1 MIKLSQ
7 SIYGKDNDF
16 SSNYSLVEV
25 CSRNLLETVS
35 QILILIKISWLDFIQ
50 TSHFVTI
57 FI

>member
-1 MIKLSQ
+1 MTLVVITVW
-7 SIYGKDNDF
+7 
-16 SSNYSLVEV
+16 LVEV

-35 QILILIKISWLDFIQ
+35 QILIKISWLDFIQ

>member
-1 MIKLSQ
+1 MTLVVITVW
-7 SIYGKDNDF
+7 
-16 SSNYSLVEV
+16 LVEV